1 MDRDDVNVRGRCP
14 VFREYAQQRTADRGG
29 RWSRSTAW
37 GFAAAQM
44 GPHLGLAH
52 VLTGNPD
59 DAWVPDLLPLGRAD
73 VLFGAAQERLPRIR
87 DRARAAADAA

>member
-1 MDRDDVNVRGRCP
+1 
-14 VFREYAQQRTADRGG
+14 
-29 RWSRSTAW
+29 
-37 GFAAAQM
+37 M